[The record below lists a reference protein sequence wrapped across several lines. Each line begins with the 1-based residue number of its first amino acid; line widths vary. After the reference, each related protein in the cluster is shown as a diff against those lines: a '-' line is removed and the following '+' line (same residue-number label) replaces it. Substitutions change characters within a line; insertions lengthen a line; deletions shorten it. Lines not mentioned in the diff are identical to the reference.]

1 MIMLI
6 FWLLTSLAGFIM
18 AVHAGK
24 QYWIQKE
31 RLHALPFIVFL
42 TLSIGFGFIG
52 YLYGMGCPKSL
63 LEHLWTLMTVITAL
77 LLTPVFYAH
86 FDRLASDPGGF
97 CIEAGIIVMLVG
109 LMLVITG
116 DIHVIPWIGV
126 MSLTLFYM
134 GYVRLR
140 ALVKQH

>member
-6 FWLLTSLAGFIM
+6 WLLATLAAFFM
-18 AVHAGK
+18 AVYTGK

-31 RLHALPFIVFL
+31 KLHVLPFIVFL
-42 TLSIGFGFIG
+42 TLSTGFGFIG
-52 YLYGMGCPKSL
+52 YLYGLGCPKSL
-63 LEHLWTLMTVITAL
+63 LEPLWTLMTVITAL
-77 LLTPVFYAH
+77 LLAPVFYAH
-86 FDRLASDPGGF
+86 FDRLASDLGGF
-97 CIEAGIIVMLVG
+97 CMEAGIILMLVG
-109 LMLVITG
+109 SMLVITG
-116 DIHVIPWIGV
+116 DFHLIPWIGM